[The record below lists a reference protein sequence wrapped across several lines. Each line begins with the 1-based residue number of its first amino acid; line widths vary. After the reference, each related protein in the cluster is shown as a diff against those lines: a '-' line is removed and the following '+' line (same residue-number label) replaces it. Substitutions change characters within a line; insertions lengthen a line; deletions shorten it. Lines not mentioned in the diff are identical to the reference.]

1 MFDLTAGYLL
11 LQIVLAF
18 FLCFFGYRH
27 IRTLLSIYA
36 FLAGFFGAYFL
47 LLPLPLSVL
56 LRNIL
61 CILAGL
67 LCSGLTYALYRLAM
81 FAAGAGLG
89 LAVGLILCHSFGI
102 PPFGTV
108 GLVLLGALPLAAGA
122 LSIGYKRILL
132 VLSTACCGAL
142 LLSLHGG
149 YFIGYFSKIGFTVF
163 TLHQP
168 LRHTLSGLS
177 DFFAG
182 AFPYLLGASL
192 LLSLAGV
199 LLQFHKSGRK
209 K

>member
-18 FLCFFGYRH
+18 FLCFFGYQH

-56 LRNIL
+56 LLNIL

-108 GLVLLGALPLAAGA
+108 GLVLLGALALAAGA

-142 LLSLHGG
+142 LHLECSYIDGMAEHLKATHG
-149 YFIGYFSKIGFTVF
+149 FLLDPSKIV
-163 TLHQP
+163 LY
-168 LRHTLSGLS
+168 GLCGKC
-177 DFFAG
+177 A
-182 AFPYLLGASL
+182 AE
-192 LLSLAGV
+192 
-199 LLQFHKSGRK
+199 K
-209 K
+209 KEKL